1 MAKYPKS
8 SVTEIE
14 EALSKQEKQLKKESF
29 QRKKQRNHVRNHR
42 GKQDHYLTDALV
54 EDDMIA
60 AIDFRKE
67 IQGLKPIL
75 EKLVQDK
82 YDPASFFSEVSKYA
96 AAQLASVA
104 FTGEKEKNRLDAI
117 KHILALGGHNPTHKH
132 EVSRLDPE
140 TPKSALMS
148 IVRGS
153 MKDLQA
159 EGIEIVDDSK
169 DYDK

>member
-1 MAKYPKS
+1 VPKYPKS

-14 EALSKQEKQLKKESF
+14 QALTLKEKELKKESY
-29 QRKKQRNHVRNHR
+29 QRQKQRNHVKNHR
-42 GKQDHYLTDALV
+42 GKQDYSLTDAV
-54 EDDMIA
+54 IEDNIID
-60 AIDFRKE
+60 AIDFRREFSQMKN
-67 IQGLKPIL
+67 IL
-75 EKLVQDK
+75 EKLAVDK
-82 YDPASFFSEVSKYA
+82 TDPLTFCSEMSKFA
-96 AAQLASVA
+96 LMQLSSIA
-104 FTGEKEKNRLDAI
+104 FTGEKEKNRLDAQ
-117 KHILALGGHNPTHKH
+117 KHLLALAGLNPTQKH

-153 MKDLQA
+153 MKDLEA